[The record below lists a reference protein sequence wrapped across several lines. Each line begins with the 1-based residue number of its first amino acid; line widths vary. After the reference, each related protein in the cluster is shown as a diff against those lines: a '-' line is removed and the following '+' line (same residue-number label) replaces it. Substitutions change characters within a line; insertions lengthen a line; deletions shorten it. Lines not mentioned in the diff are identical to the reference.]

1 MEAKKVEIPCSKC
14 GELMEIDFNKA
25 QFSSQLTI
33 LNGKKQES
41 RTYFEKCPNC
51 GQINSVI
58 SADKKEWGKRKG
70 PNVKAIMFSGF
81 FSCFVMILLFVLFVY
96 FAFKGLDIVI
106 DWLF

>member
-81 FSCFVMILLFVLFVY
+81 FSCFVMILLFVLFIY
-96 FAFKGLDIVI
+96 FAFKGLDIVV

>member
-33 LNGKKQES
+33 INGKKQES

-51 GQINSVI
+51 GHINTAMST
-58 SADKKEWGKRKG
+58 DKKEWGKRKG
-70 PNVKAIMFSGF
+70 PNVKALMFSGF
-81 FSCFVMILLFVLFVY
+81 FSCFVMITLFVLFIY
-96 FAFKGLDIVI
+96 FAFKGLGIVV